1 MKDSAYT
8 TPLQSLSAPSN
19 FTAGTTAATVFTLA
33 KDEYGFIQNNDD
45 AALYVKFG
53 ASCSTSSYNVILK
66 ACTTANDGTGGFILI
81 DRELGPVS
89 VAPATGTAA
98 YIAWK
103 KAY

>member
-1 MKDSAYT
+1 MKDSTYT

-19 FTAGTTAATVFTLA
+19 FTAGTTAATVFTIA
-33 KDEYGFIQNNDD
+33 KDEYGFIQNNDTD
-45 AALYVKFG
+45 PLYVKFG

-66 ACTTANDGTGGFILI
+66 ACTVAGDGTGGSIVI
-81 DRELGPVS
+81 DRELGAIS
-89 VAPATGTAA
+89 VAPSTGTAA